1 MVEWSDYP
9 NNMGYYRN
17 LHSNGDRF
25 AWLRGYIVAGY
36 NYCGEF
42 NTDHHRANSCM
53 QWRQCASYHH
63 EYLCPLPLVEWKKL
77 RNRYRLARN
86 LYSYRYRFFGLYRH
100 GYHYR
105 WRISKSNSYN
115 YRHQPLL
122 RQ

>member
-53 QWRQCASYHH
+53 QWRQCGDSSLLNAGSGYSSYQWSNGATTQTIWAITGTFT
-63 EYLCPLPLVEWKKL
+63 VTVID
-77 RNRYRLARN
+77 
-86 LYSYRYRFFGLYRH
+86 SH
-100 GYHYR
+100 GCVGTSSPCES
-105 WRISKSNSYN
+105 ITVT
-115 YRHQPLL
+115 
-122 RQ
+122 